1 MLLLLL
7 LMLLVVLAWFAR
19 TVPDLAAWAPAAR
32 PVGRP
37 VGAVPTVTMRDRD
50 LGFRTVITVVGGLV
64 MWPLALPLLLNPG
77 LAQYPW
83 LLCPLGVVLGGLGA
97 LCLHDWRV
105 YHGVE
110 GPIVLPGTPAKDL
123 SARVPVT
130 RRQARVDRYVRAG
143 CGAIAGLGFTLLA
156 DRIGESLLNPTSE
169 AVWALVPI
177 LALAP
182 LWATIGAFVAV
193 RQYNRHHVVPEDEQ
207 DAPLSGGAA
216 PVT

>member
-19 TVPDLAAWAPAAR
+19 TVPDAAAWAPAPR

-37 VGAVPTVTMRDRD
+37 VGGVPTVTMRDRD
-50 LGFRTVITVVGGLV
+50 LGFRTVMTVVGGAA
-64 MWPLALPLLLNPG
+64 MWPLAIPLMLNPG
-77 LAQYPW
+77 LAKFPW
-83 LLCPLGVVLGGLGA
+83 LLCPIGVLLGGLGA

-110 GPIVLPGTPAKDL
+110 GPIVLPGTPAKHP
-123 SARVPVT
+123 SAREPVT
-130 RRQARVDRYVRAG
+130 RQQARVDRGVRAG
-143 CGAIAGLGFTLLA
+143 GGIIAGLGFTLLV
-156 DRIGESLLNPTSE
+156 DRIAESMLDPTSE

-182 LWATIGAFVAV
+182 LWATIGGFVAV
-193 RQYNRHHVVPEDEQ
+193 RQYNRSHIVREDAE
-207 DAPLSGGAA
+207 DAPLTERAA

>member
-19 TVPDLAAWAPAAR
+19 TVPDLAAWAPASR

-37 VGAVPTVTMRDRD
+37 VDGVPTVTMRDRD

-77 LAQYPW
+77 LAKFPW
-83 LLCPLGVVLGGLGA
+83 LLCPIGVVLGGLGA

-110 GPIVLPGTPAKDL
+110 GPIVLPGTPARHP
-123 SARVPVT
+123 SAREQVT
-130 RRQARVDRYVRAG
+130 HQQARVDRAVRAG
-143 CGAIAGLGFTLLA
+143 GGILAGLGFTLLV
-156 DRIGESLLNPTSE
+156 DRIAESMLDPTSE

-182 LWATIGAFVAV
+182 LWAAIGAFVAV
-193 RQYNRHHVVPEDEQ
+193 RQYNRSHVVREETEDASLTG
-207 DAPLSGGAA
+207 DTA